1 MRLNIF
7 SYVNCFW
14 NSSLANLSS
23 NPKSPLLNLRSNYY
37 NSDVELKIY
46 KENVELEFSKLE
58 FHIVKNLVNS
68 SSKQVNFFFNGTR
81 V

>member
-37 NSDVELKIY
+37 NSDVELKI
-46 KENVELEFSKLE
+46 KKKTWNSSLA
-58 FHIVKNLVNS
+58 NS
-68 SSKQVNFFFNGTR
+68 SSMLLKI
-81 V
+81 